1 MLIRYRAR
9 PAPASPG
16 VLWLT
21 WALEMSETSQ
31 SARVP
36 SKTRK
41 KIDWLLRRAEGAL
54 LPRAV
59 LDAEGA
65 HLAPGEAR
73 AALVASAE
81 DVVRVGHGARVDQ
94 LFHALDRDDPVALR
108 AYVDQHGA
116 AGVRRFHAGEKTRIY
131 CLEVETLPRHVNN
144 IYLVLEPGS
153 SVLVDCGS
161 GFDSSVRDLDLCF
174 AIVRAVFGEQAT
186 FADLDWCVIT
196 HAHIDHFGGAMRVRE
211 KSRARLAVHELDAR
225 VLACFEER
233 LVVASKDLDVFWRR
247 AGVSDEERSKMLAR
261 YAYTKRFFRSVEID
275 RALRDG
281 DTIGPGYR
289 VHHTPGHCPGQI
301 CLQASDVLFTSDH
314 VLARTTPHQF
324 PQAITPFGGLEHY
337 FHSLA
342 KVRKLE
348 AINLALG
355 GHEEPIWDLRARID
369 GIALFH
375 RDRLA
380 KVLELCKEPKT
391 VQAVTEAM
399 FGEQDGYGTIL
410 ALEEAGAHVEY
421 LHQLGKLRIANLD
434 EVEKERDP
442 VIRYVNRG

>member
-1 MLIRYRAR
+1 V
-9 PAPASPG
+9 PATPRVLFVGDMDPEAS
-16 VLWLT
+16 
-21 WALEMSETSQ
+21 AH
-31 SARVP
+31 VP

-41 KIDWLLRRAEGAL
+41 KVDWLLRRAEGAL
-54 LPRAV
+54 LPQAI
-59 LDAEGA
+59 LDAEGN
-65 HLAPGEAR
+65 HLAPAEAR
-73 AALVASAE
+73 AKLAASPE
-81 DVVRVGHGARVDQ
+81 DVLRTGHAVRVEQ
-94 LFHALDRDDPVALR
+94 LFHAIDAGAAADPIPAR
-108 AYVDQHGA
+108 AYIDHYGVT
-116 AGVRRFHAGEKTRIY
+116 GVRRFHAGEKTRIY
-131 CLEVETLPRHVNN
+131 AMEVETLPRHVNN

-161 GFDSSVRDLDLCF
+161 GFDSSNRDLDLTF
-174 AIVRAVFGEQAT
+174 AIVRAVFHEEAT

-247 AGVSDEERSKMLAR
+247 AGVGEEERAQMLQR
-261 YAYTKRFFRSVEID
+261 YAVTKRFFRSVEID

-281 DTIGPGYR
+281 DILGPGYR

-301 CLQASDVLFTSDH
+301 CLQASDALFTSDH
-314 VLARTTPHQF
+314 VLGRTTPHQF

-348 AINLALG
+348 GINVALA

-369 GIALFH
+369 GIASFH

-380 KVLELCKEPKT
+380 KVLELCKAPKT
-391 VQAVTEAM
+391 VRDVTQAM
-399 FGEQDGYGTIL
+399 FGEQDGYGILL

-434 EVEKERDP
+434 EVDKERDP
-442 VIRYVNRG
+442 VIRYVTRSV